1 MLLTIEEYNGLGF
14 DGCETEADIPAAEKA
29 IGRAF
34 RMIDLLTDGKASA
47 AEKGEITNE
56 AAVGNLK
63 QAIGAQAEFYLEN
76 GACPTPGK
84 TVLGDFSYTVEN
96 EGINAISPVAMAIL
110 KLSGLFYR
118 GVAA

>member
-14 DGCETEADIPAAEKA
+14 DGCESEADEERTERA
-29 IGRAF
+29 IARAQ
-34 RMIDLLTDGKASA
+34 RMIDLLTDGKAAA
-47 AEKGEITNE
+47 AEKGEIADE

-63 QAIGAQAEFYLEN
+63 QAVGAQAEFYLEN
-76 GACPTPGK
+76 GTCPIGGK
-84 TVLGDFSYTVEN
+84 TALGDFSYTIES

>member
-14 DGCETEADIPAAEKA
+14 DGCVDEKDEERVEKA
-29 IGRAF
+29 ICRAQ
-34 RMIDLLTDGKASA
+34 RMVDLLTDGKAAA
-47 AEKGEITNE
+47 AEKGEITDE
-56 AAVGNLK
+56 AAIGNLK

-76 GACPTPGK
+76 GACPAAGT
-84 TVLGDFSYTVEN
+84 TRLGDFSYTIEN
-96 EGINAISPVAMAIL
+96 EGINAISPVAMAVL